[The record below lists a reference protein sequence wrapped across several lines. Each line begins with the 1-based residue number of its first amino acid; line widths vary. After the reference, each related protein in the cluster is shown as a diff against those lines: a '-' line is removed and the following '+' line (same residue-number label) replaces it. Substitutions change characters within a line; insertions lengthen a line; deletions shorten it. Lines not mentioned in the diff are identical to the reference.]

1 MTAILCVVLAFL
13 LLGLCLARMCSLNA
27 QEEERLGFTPE
38 RQNHQVVSR
47 VLEEDEPELVHW
59 ES

>member
-47 VLEEDEPELVHW
+47 VLE
-59 ES
+59 